1 MNNDRNPV
9 VLCEEDFSKLK
20 QIVNVH
26 GTAEA
31 NEMTLAY
38 EVGRAI
44 VVKDDA
50 FPPNTVR
57 LGSKVKV
64 EDVQTAKSHEF
75 MIVMPEDA
83 DIKEKKVSVLTPMAA
98 AIIGFRE
105 GEEAVWK
112 MPAGLKQLKVLEV
125 VNKPAFV

>member
-9 VLCEEDFSKLK
+9 VLCEEDYNKLK
-20 QIVNVH
+20 QIINIH
-26 GTAEA
+26 GTKEA
-31 NEMTLAY
+31 DEMSLAY

-44 VVKDDA
+44 IVKDDA
-50 FPPNTVR
+50 FPSNTVR

-64 EDVQTAKSHEF
+64 EDVETSKAHEF
-75 MIVMPEDA
+75 MIVMPEEA
-83 DIKEKKVSVLTPMAA
+83 DMKEKKVSVLTPMAA

-105 GEEAVWK
+105 GEEAVWQ

-125 VNKPAFV
+125 INKPAYA